1 MRKSGFLRRVAALFL
16 FVWVYRRFVLEPGR
30 FIHDPA
36 SCELLEYFLY
46 AAVVFGIVTM
56 LADRLRD
63 DRDGSTR
70 DGDDD

>member
-36 SCELLEYFLY
+36 ICELLAWFLY
-46 AAVVFGIVTM
+46 AAVIWAIATM
-56 LADRLRD
+56 LADRLRGGES
-63 DRDGSTR
+63 GSAR